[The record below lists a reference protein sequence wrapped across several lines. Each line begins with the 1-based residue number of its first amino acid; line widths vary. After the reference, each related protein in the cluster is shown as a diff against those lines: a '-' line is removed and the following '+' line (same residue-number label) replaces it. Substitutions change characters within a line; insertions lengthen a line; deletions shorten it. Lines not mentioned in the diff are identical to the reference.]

1 MAKNY
6 QAIEQIERDRPNH
19 EQIQRGNAVNVIAQ
33 ESLPTLGGWSAAPDH
48 IPADG

>member
-19 EQIQRGNAVNVIAQ
+19 EQIQRGDAVNDSRQINLLKT
-33 ESLPTLGGWSAAPDH
+33 SRLTRS
-48 IPADG
+48 